1 MVKTPRPLQEARVR
15 SLIGELRS
23 RMPQGVANKE
33 GGHSPPHTGDG
44 GVNMEA
50 EIGVMLPEALE
61 HHGTPAATS
70 SWKGKE

>member
-1 MVKTPRPLQEARVR
+1 
-15 SLIGELRS
+15 
-23 RMPQGVANKE
+23 MPQGVANKE

-50 EIGVMLPEALE
+50 EIGMMLPKALE
-61 HHGTPAATS
+61 HHGAPAATS